1 MTQQFYFAKLAIL
14 LPTARAPDRDIKWR
28 WREEDRWL
36 NCRFEQIQT
45 YGNTEI
51 QHVFLEK
58 LLDIVLQQLQTEE
71 NTGLKYIR
79 SIFQVQDIRR
89 PGVQDIRRP
98 GDRLGKSLHHRSSGL
113 PPPPPLPPSSPPPQS
128 QSSDRAHGRGLGRTG
143 WATVS
148 PTGIWACSM
157 SWK

>member
-51 QHVFLEK
+51 QHVFQDK
-58 LLDIVLQQLQTEE
+58 LLNTVLEQFKI
-71 NTGLKYIR
+71 NKI
-79 SIFQVQDIRR
+79 QD
-89 PGVQDIRRP
+89 
-98 GDRLGKSLHHRSSGL
+98 LST
-113 PPPPPLPPSSPPPQS
+113 
-128 QSSDRAHGRGLGRTG
+128 SDQYYECR
-143 WATVS
+143 
-148 PTGIWACSM
+148 I
-157 SWK
+157 